1 MVKNT
6 RGGKKCKKG
15 KKTVNY
21 DLEKIDE
28 TKGYYA
34 TISQRLGGR
43 PARFL
48 VKHNDNDLT
57 SEVQIRNKLHKRL
70 WINSGDIVFVND
82 GGEIVKVFK
91 IQQDQDD
98 GNNSDASDNSYDS
111 EENLTNKLKC
121 SDENSESKSKS
132 ESDNEDKIEKNSD
145 IEESDDGDNQ
155 NILVKQQPVSNT
167 IVTQVVNSINIDDI

>member
-28 TKGYYA
+28 SKGYYA
-34 TISQRLGGR
+34 TINQRLGGR

-48 VKHNDNDLT
+48 VKHNDSDLT

-70 WINSGDIVFVND
+70 WINSGDEVFVND

-91 IQQDQDD
+91 MQQEQEICNDIQDTDSD
-98 GNNSDASDNSYDS
+98 GD
-111 EENLTNKLKC
+111 ELTNKLRNSDDTNDSDC
-121 SDENSESKSKS
+121 DTDTEQETNGSDDDDDENMPNILIKPQMIVNNNINPIIKS
-132 ESDNEDKIEKNSD
+132 E
-145 IEESDDGDNQ
+145 
-155 NILVKQQPVSNT
+155 
-167 IVTQVVNSINIDDI
+167 INIDNI